1 MDWRI
6 VVVLAPIALAA
17 SWAVFN
23 IGKAALGQLQDVLAK
38 RDA

>member
-6 VVVLAPIALAA
+6 VVVLSPIILAG

-23 IGKAALGQLQDVLAK
+23 IGKAALGQLQTFMNNREA
-38 RDA
+38 